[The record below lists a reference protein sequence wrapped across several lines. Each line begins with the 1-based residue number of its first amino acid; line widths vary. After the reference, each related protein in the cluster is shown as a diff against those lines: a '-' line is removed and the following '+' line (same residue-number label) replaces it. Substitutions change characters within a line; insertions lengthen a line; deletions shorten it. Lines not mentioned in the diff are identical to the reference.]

1 MVMQMGDHEV
11 EVSEEKRDEA
21 QIAKGKAME
30 AMAEGNLL
38 FDVLGSL
45 HSSYLSFARRLIV
58 AIVQF

>member
-1 MVMQMGDHEV
+1 MVMQMGNHEV

-38 FDVLGSL
+38 FDVIWLPPL
-45 HSSYLSFARRLIV
+45 FWLFVTRRR
-58 AIVQF
+58 